1 MRRLGPAA
9 LTVVLIATTGAGA
22 LAGDAAKKPQKT
34 GAFSKPF
41 AELRVFAKRP
51 PRTPK
56 ESMKIPPAV
65 AMSMLPDG
73 RVLYWGG
80 LESLEDQTFPTATDA
95 PRYITKSRTRLLD
108 LRGGEPRWSTPRPE
122 DGGAHDL
129 FCADQRLLPD
139 GRLIAV
145 GGTIWKPD
153 PVSLRPVTGDEGP
166 AGTTELFG
174 SNAVRIFDPKTDR
187 WHNNKDWMKFS
198 RWYPTLLTMG
208 NGNLFVAS
216 GVERLIYNDRG
227 LNVHQTET
235 FNPATGK
242 WRNNGPSGQT
252 SLPLFARLH
261 LLPDGNI
268 FYSGVGQMWG
278 PFGQAADEALWH
290 LYKGYDP
297 KKNEWTTYGAGHYG
311 ARSGAFSVMLPL
323 EPPYLR
329 ADILVGGGTLATS
342 PGSYVANNITEIV
355 RAVGGQA
362 VSMQGPSLNNAR
374 WYSSGVLLPD
384 GNVIAVSGA
393 TRDEVIAPGS
403 EGPVMQAEMYNGRAW
418 VPLESAARVRTY
430 HNTAILLPDGSVLVG
445 GHSPINNGYG
455 PKGDNSTQPMTG
467 TNNLKDPSF
476 EILKPPYL
484 FRGPRPVIDHAQKGI
499 GWGKRFAVGTSEAPD
514 VKKVVLYR
522 LPTTTHITDADQ
534 RAVELNFRSH
544 EGYLDVVA
552 PPNGNVAPPGYYYL
566 FILTG
571 EGNKLIPSKARIVHV
586 GASEAGGEALAPMG
600 R

>member
-1 MRRLGPAA
+1 MRRLLSTAS
-9 LTVVLIATTGAGA
+9 VLVLLATASSGATA
-22 LAGDAAKKPQKT
+22 SDAAKAEKV
-34 GAFSKPF
+34 GDWSMPF
-41 AELRVFAKRP
+41 AELNLFAKRP
-51 PRTPK
+51 PETPK
-56 ESMKIPPAV
+56 ESKRIPPAV

-73 RVLYWGG
+73 RILYWGG
-80 LESLEDQTFPTATDA
+80 LESLEDQTYPTAADA
-95 PRYITKSRTRLLD
+95 PRVITKSRTRLLD
-108 LRGGEPRWSTPRPE
+108 LSGKEPRWSTPRPE

-153 PVSLRPVTGDEGP
+153 PVDLKPVTGEDGP

-174 SNAVRIFDPKTDR
+174 SNAVRVFDPATDT
-187 WHNNKDWMKFS
+187 WSNNKKWMHYS
-198 RWYPTLLTMG
+198 RWYPTLLTLG

-216 GVERLIYNDRG
+216 GVERLIYNEKG

-235 FNPATGK
+235 YDPDTEK
-242 WRNNGPSGQT
+242 WKNNGPGGET

-261 LLPDGNI
+261 LLPDGNV

-278 PFGQAADEALWH
+278 PFGQAVDEALWH
-290 LYKGYDP
+290 FYKGYDP
-297 KKNEWTTYGAGHYG
+297 KKNEWTTYGVGHYG

-362 VSMQGPSLNNAR
+362 ASIHGPPLNNAR

-393 TRDEVIAPGS
+393 TRDEVISPGS
-403 EGPVMQAEMYNGRAW
+403 ESPVLEAELYDGKEW
-418 VPLESAARVRTY
+418 KPLASARRIRTY
-430 HNTAILLPDGSVLVG
+430 HNTALLLPDGSVLVG
-445 GHSPINNGYG
+445 GHSPINNQYG
-455 PKGDNSTQPMTG
+455 AKGDNSSEPLTG
-467 TNNLKDPSF
+467 TNNFKDPSF

-484 FRGPRPVIDHAQKGI
+484 FRGPRPVIGHAQKGI
-499 GWGKRFAVGTSEAPD
+499 AWGNDFDIGTADASE

-534 RAVELNFRSH
+534 RAVELEFNRQD
-544 EGYLDVVA
+544 GGLDVKA
-552 PPNGNVAPPGYYYL
+552 PPNSNVAPPGYYYL

-571 EGNKLIPSKARIVHV
+571 EGRQLVPSKARIVHM
-586 GASEAGGEALAPMG
+586 GASEQSGEALAPMG

>member
-1 MRRLGPAA
+1 MRRLASGG
-9 LTVVLIATTGAGA
+9 LVVLLVATMSAGA
-22 LAGDAAKKPQKT
+22 IAGDAAKLDKV
-34 GAFSKPF
+34 GDWSKPF
-41 AELRVFAKRP
+41 AEIDVFAKRP
-51 PRTPK
+51 PKNSK
-56 ESMKIPPAV
+56 ESMKVPPAV

-80 LESLEDQTFPTATDA
+80 LESLENQTYPTALDA
-95 PRYITKSRTRLLD
+95 PRLITKSRTRLLD
-108 LRGGEPRWSTPRPE
+108 LSGANPRWSTPRPE

-129 FCADQRLLPD
+129 FCADQRLLAD

-153 PVSLRPVTGDEGP
+153 PVDLTPVTGKDGP

-187 WHNNKDWMKFS
+187 WHNNKKWMHYS

-208 NGNLFVAS
+208 NGKLFVAS
-216 GVERLIYNDRG
+216 GVERLIYNDKG

-235 FNPATGK
+235 FDPDNGK
-242 WRNNGPSGQT
+242 WKNNGASGET

-278 PFGQAADEALWH
+278 PFGQAVDEALWH
-290 LYKGYDP
+290 FYKGYDP

-362 VSMQGPSLNNAR
+362 VSMHGPNLNNDR

-384 GNVIAVSGA
+384 GNVVAVSGA
-393 TRDEVIAPGS
+393 TRDEVIFPGS
-403 EGPVMQAEMYNGRAW
+403 ETPVLEAELYNGKAW
-418 VPLESAARVRTY
+418 VPLKSASRVRTY
-430 HNTAILLPDGSVLVG
+430 HNTAILLPDGSILVG
-445 GHSPINNGYG
+445 GHSPINAGYG
-455 PKGDNSTQPMTG
+455 PGGDNSAEGATG
-467 TNNLKDPSF
+467 TNNFKDPSF

-484 FRGPRPVIDHAQKGI
+484 FRGPRPSIAHAQEGI
-499 GWGKRFAVGTSEAPD
+499 AWGNDFDIGTSEASD

-534 RAVELNFRSH
+534 RSVELNFTRH
-544 EGYLDVVA
+544 EGWLDVKA

-571 EGNKLIPSKARIVHV
+571 EGNKLIPSKARIVHM
-586 GASEAGGEALAPMG
+586 GNSEQGGEALAPMG

>member
-1 MRRLGPAA
+1 MRRLGSAA
-9 LTVVLIATTGAGA
+9 SAVILLASTGAVAIADEAPDPGKVGA
-22 LAGDAAKKPQKT
+22 W
-34 GAFSKPF
+34 SKPF
-41 AELRVFAKRP
+41 AEVAKFAKRP
-51 PRTPK
+51 PRNAK
-56 ESMKIPPAV
+56 ESMAIPPAV

-80 LESLEDQTFPTATDA
+80 LESLEDMTYPTALDA

-108 LRGGEPRWSTPRPE
+108 LSGSQPRWSTPRPE

-153 PVSLRPVTGDEGP
+153 PVNLRPVTGKDGP

-174 SNAVRIFDPKTDR
+174 SNAVRVFDPATDR
-187 WHNNKDWMKFS
+187 WHNNRKWMKFS
-198 RWYPTLLTMG
+198 RWYPTLLTLG
-208 NGNLFVAS
+208 NGKLFVAS
-216 GVERLIYNDRG
+216 GVERLIYNDKG

-235 FNPATGK
+235 FDPATGRWK
-242 WRNNGPSGQT
+242 NNGAGGQT

-261 LLPDGNI
+261 LLPDGNV

-278 PFGQAADEALWH
+278 PFGQAVDEALWH

-297 KKNEWTTYGAGHYG
+297 KKNEWTTYGVGNYG

-323 EPPYLR
+323 EPPYYR

-342 PGSYVANNITEIV
+342 PGSYVANNITEII

-362 VSMQGPSLNNAR
+362 VSMHGPDLNNDR

-384 GNVIAVSGA
+384 GNVVAVSGA
-393 TRDEVIAPGS
+393 TRDEVIAPAS
-403 EGPVMQAEMYNGRAW
+403 ETPVLEAELYNGKQW
-418 VPLESAARVRTY
+418 IPLRSAARVRTY
-430 HNTAILLPDGSVLVG
+430 HNSAILLPDGSVLVG

-455 PKGDNSTQPMTG
+455 AKADNSTEPLTG
-467 TNNLKDPSF
+467 TNNFKDPSF

-499 GWGKRFAVGTSEAPD
+499 AWGSAFDVGTAEASD

-534 RAVELNFRSH
+534 RAVNLPFTSH
-544 EGYLDVVA
+544 EGFLDVKA

-571 EGNKLIPSKARIVHV
+571 EDRKLIPSKARIIHV
-586 GASEAGGEALAPMG
+586 GASEQPGEALAPMG